1 VTGQAV
7 KTASRKKPARSQAE
21 RSAFRRRQ
29 IIAATI
35 DSIGKIGF
43 AETTLAT
50 VAKEAGVSQGILVFH
65 FKTKDGLLEE
75 TLRFLADEYRA
86 LWSKAL
92 AAAGGDPA
100 ARLRAMILA
109 DFDPPVFTRKKV
121 AVWHAFFGEAK
132 ARPKYLEIYGVLD
145 RAHWNAVA
153 ELCRELLGDGPVGAN
168 EDEVAAIAYGLCAAS
183 DGLWLN
189 YLLTPKGFGR
199 KQARQTML
207 RQLRAYFPDH
217 YRDEERDTA

>member
-1 VTGQAV
+1 MGTAME
-7 KTASRKKPARSQAE
+7 TASRKKPARSQAE

-65 FKTKDGLLEE
+65 FKTKDALLEE
-75 TLRFLADEYRA
+75 PLRYLADEYRA

-92 AAAGGDPA
+92 AAAGEDPA

-145 RAHWNAVA
+145 RAHWNTVA
-153 ELCRELLGDGPVGAN
+153 EICRELLGVGPVD

-199 KQARQTML
+199 KEARQIML

-217 YRDEERDTA
+217 YRDEERATA

>member
-1 VTGQAV
+1 MGTAME
-7 KTASRKKPARSQAE
+7 TASRKKPARSQAE

-65 FKTKDGLLEE
+65 FKTKDALLEE
-75 TLRFLADEYRA
+75 TLRYLADEYRA
-86 LWSKAL
+86 LWSRAL
-92 AAAGGDPA
+92 SAADEGPA
-100 ARLRAMILA
+100 ERLRAMLLA

-145 RAHWNAVA
+145 RAHWEAVA
-153 ELCRELLGDGPVGAN
+153 GLCRELLAGERGAAD
-168 EDEVAAIAYGLCAAS
+168 EDEAAAIAYGLCALS

-189 YLLTPKGFGR
+189 FLLTPRGFGR
-199 KQARQTML
+199 KQARHIML
-207 RQLRAYFPDH
+207 RQLRAYFPDR
-217 YRDEERDTA
+217 YEDDARTVA

>member
-1 VTGQAV
+1 MGAAMETV
-7 KTASRKKPARSQAE
+7 SHKKPAKSQAE
-21 RSAFRRRQ
+21 RSALRRRQ

-35 DSIGKIGF
+35 DSIGKMGF

-65 FKTKDGLLEE
+65 FKTKDALLEE
-75 TLRFLADEYRA
+75 TLRYLADEYRE

-92 AAAGGDPA
+92 SDAGEDAAEQ
-100 ARLRAMILA
+100 LRAMLLA

-145 RAHWNAVA
+145 QAHLDVVA
-153 ELCRELLGDGPVGAN
+153 GLCRELLDGGPVRA
-168 EDEVAAIAYGLCAAS
+168 DESEIAAIAYGLRAAS

-189 YLLTPKGFGR
+189 YLLTPRGFGR
-199 KQARQTML
+199 KQARHIML
-207 RQLRAYFPDH
+207 RQLRAYFPDR
-217 YRDEERDTA
+217 YQDGEGTVA